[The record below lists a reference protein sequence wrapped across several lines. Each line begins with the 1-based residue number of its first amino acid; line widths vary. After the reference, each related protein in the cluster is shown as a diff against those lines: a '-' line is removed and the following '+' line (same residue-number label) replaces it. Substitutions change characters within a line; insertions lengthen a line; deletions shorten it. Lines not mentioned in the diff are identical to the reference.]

1 MRILNM
7 RAAEREGAIKAF
19 FRVETEDGFLIDG
32 FKVVEGR
39 NGLFVSLPSKKVGEK
54 FIDTVTVPGEL
65 KEPLNKMALDEF
77 RELPGSGRSRP
88 PAPPQSEGPAEG
100 PDLPF

>member
-7 RAAEREGAIKAF
+7 RAAEKEGAIKAF

-32 FKVVEGR
+32 FKVVEGK

-54 FIDTVTVPGEL
+54 FIETVTVPGEL
-65 KEPLNKMALDEF
+65 RDPLTRMALDEY
-77 RELPGSGRSRP
+77 RALAGSDRKS
-88 PAPPQSEGPAEG
+88 APPRSPSGPPEG
-100 PDLPF
+100 PDIPW

>member
-1 MRILNM
+1 MRVLNM
-7 RAAEREGAIKAF
+7 RAAEKEGAVKAF

-32 FKVVEGR
+32 FKVVDGR

-65 KEPLNKMALDEF
+65 RDPLTRMALDEF
-77 RELPGSGRSRP
+77 RAVISAGPKS
-88 PAPPQSEGPAEG
+88 APPRGSSENPNE
-100 PDLPF
+100 PDVPW

>member
-7 RAAEREGAIKAF
+7 RAAEKEGAIKAF

-54 FIDTVTVPGEL
+54 FLDTVVVPGEL
-65 KEPLNKMALDEF
+65 KEPLSRMALDEY
-77 RELPGSGRSRP
+77 RGISTGKRKPAAPENG
-88 PAPPQSEGPAEG
+88 PAPENDPGP
-100 PDLPF
+100 PF

>member
-1 MRILNM
+1 MRVLNM

-32 FKVVEGR
+32 FKIVDGK

-54 FIDTVTVPGEL
+54 FIETVTVPGEL
-65 KEPLNKMALDEF
+65 KEPLSRMALDEF
-77 RELPGSGRSRP
+77 RGIAGSAPKSASPRP
-88 PAPPQSEGPAEG
+88 PADPTKE
-100 PDLPF
+100 PDVPW

>member
-7 RAAEREGAIKAF
+7 RAAEKEGAIKAF

-54 FIDTVTVPGEL
+54 FIETVTVPGEL
-65 KEPLNKMALDEF
+65 REPLTRMALDEY
-77 RELPGSGRSRP
+77 RGLAGSDRKS
-88 PAPPQSEGPAEG
+88 APPRSPSGPPEG
-100 PDLPF
+100 PDVPW

>member
-7 RAAEREGAIKAF
+7 RAAEKEGAIKAF

-32 FKVVEGR
+32 FKVVEGK

-54 FIDTVTVPGEL
+54 YIDTLTVPGEL
-65 KEPLNKMALDEF
+65 RDPLTRMALDEY
-77 RELPGSGRSRP
+77 RGLAGSDRKSGSPRSPSGP
-88 PAPPQSEGPAEG
+88 PDG
-100 PDLPF
+100 PDVPW